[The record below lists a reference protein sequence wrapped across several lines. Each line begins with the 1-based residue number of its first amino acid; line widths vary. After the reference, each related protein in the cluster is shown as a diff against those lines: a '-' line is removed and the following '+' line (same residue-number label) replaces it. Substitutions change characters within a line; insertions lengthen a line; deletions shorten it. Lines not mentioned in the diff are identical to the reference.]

1 MERSCEMS
9 ASETTGEGDDWSAR
23 ASCIR
28 LLPELP
34 LGTEDER

>member
-1 MERSCEMS
+1 MGRSWETS
-9 ASETTGEGDDWSAR
+9 ASETTGEAEDWSLR

-34 LGTEDER
+34 LGTEEER